1 MVSLF
6 LLNYINLLK
15 IIMEK
20 TQKKGTV
27 KFFNGKQIPLEM
39 HKVRIVQSLKLVP
52 VERRL
57 AAIGEAGYNSFL
69 LGTKDI
75 FLDMLT
81 DSGTNAM
88 SDEQVSKM
96 FVADDAY
103 AGSQSFVKFQKS
115 VLDVFGKKLLLPV
128 HQGRAAEN
136 VISQT
141 FIRKGSVIPMNYHF
155 TTTLAHIQLN
165 GGKVVELFTQ
175 EAMKIKSTHPFKGNI
190 DIVRLEEL
198 INKTGPENI
207 PFIRMEASTNLI
219 GGQPFS
225 MDNFKNVRRIADKYK
240 LIIILD
246 ASLIGE
252 NAFFIQKREQGY
264 EEKSIGFIL
273 KEMCDLSDIVYFSGR
288 KVSSSRGGAICT
300 NSIDLYNKMKD
311 LVPLYEGFL
320 TYGGISI
327 REIEAMTVG
336 LYETLEEDVVGQ
348 SPSFINYTAIELD
361 KLGIPVIMPGGALG
375 CHVDAKQFL
384 PHVPQADYPA
394 GALVAAFYIIS
405 GVRGMER
412 GTMSSIRD
420 EQGND
425 ILADLELMRLAFPR
439 RVFTL
444 SQTEYLIDRLNW
456 LYHNRQLVG
465 GIRFVEEP
473 PVLRFF
479 TGRLAPIGNWP
490 EKLVAKF
497 RADFGDSL

>member
-1 MVSLF
+1 
-6 LLNYINLLK
+6 
-15 IIMEK
+15 
-20 TQKKGTV
+20 
-27 KFFNGKQIPLEM
+27 M

-57 AAIGEAGYNSFL
+57 EAIREAGFNSFL

-88 SDEQVSKM
+88 SDEQLSKM

-103 AGSQSFVKFQKS
+103 AGSQSFVKFKKS
-115 VLDVFGKKLLLPV
+115 VADVFGKDLLLPV

-136 VISQT
+136 IISQT
-141 FIRKGSVIPMNYHF
+141 FVKKGSVIPMNYHF

-165 GGKVVELFTQ
+165 GGTVVELFTP
-175 EAMKIKSTHPFKGNI
+175 EAMKIKSTNPFKGNI

-198 INKTGPENI
+198 INKNGPANI

-225 MDNFKNVRRIADKYK
+225 MENFKNVRKIADKYK
-240 LIIILD
+240 IIIVLD

-252 NAFFIQKREQGY
+252 NAYFIRTREAEYQD
-264 EEKSIGFIL
+264 KSLGFIL
-273 KEMCDLSDIVYFSGR
+273 NQMCELSDIVYFSGR

-300 NSIDLYNKMKD
+300 NNVDLYNKMKD

-327 REIEAMTVG
+327 REIEAMAVG

-348 SPSFINYTAIELD
+348 SPSFINYAVQELD
-361 KLGIPVIMPGGALG
+361 KLGLPVIMPGGALG

-384 PHVPQADYPA
+384 SHIPQSEYPA

-420 EQGND
+420 EKGDD

-444 SQTEYLIDRLNW
+444 SQVEYLIDRLNW
-456 LYHNRQLVG
+456 LYHNRELVG
-465 GIRFVEEP
+465 GIKFVEEP

-479 TGRLAPIGNWP
+479 TGRCEALGSWP

>member
-1 MVSLF
+1 
-6 LLNYINLLK
+6 
-15 IIMEK
+15 MENS
-20 TQKKGTV
+20 TKKGTV
-27 KFFNGKQIPLEM
+27 KFFSGKQIPLEM

-52 VERRL
+52 IERRVE
-57 AAIGEAGYNSFL
+57 AIQEAGFNTFL

-88 SDEQVSKM
+88 SDEQISKM

-115 VLDVFGKKLLLPV
+115 VETVFNKKLILPV

-136 VISQT
+136 IISQT
-141 FIRKGSVIPMNYHF
+141 FVRQGSILPMNYHF

-165 GGKVVELFTQ
+165 GGKVVELFTP
-175 EAMKIKSTHPFKGNI
+175 EAMKIKSTNPFKGNI
-190 DIVRLEEL
+190 DIDRLDNL
-198 INKTGPENI
+198 IKESGPQNV
-207 PFIRMEASTNLI
+207 PFIRMEASTNLV

-225 MDNFKNVRRIADKYK
+225 MENLKEVRKVADKYK
-240 LIIILD
+240 VIIVMD

-252 NAFFIQKREQGY
+252 NAYFISKREKGY
-264 EEKSIGFIL
+264 EDKSIGYIL
-273 KEMCDLSDIVYFSGR
+273 NEMCDLCDIVYFSAR

-300 NSIDLYNKMKD
+300 NNPDLYNKMRD

-348 SPSFINYTAIELD
+348 SPSFINYTATELD
-361 KLGIPVIMPGGALG
+361 KLGIPVILPGGALG

-384 PHVPQADYPA
+384 PHVRQENYPA

-405 GVRGMER
+405 GIRGMER

-420 EQGND
+420 ENGND
-425 ILADLELMRLAFPR
+425 VLADLELMRLAFPR

-444 SQTEYLIDRLNW
+444 SQAEYLIDRLNW
-456 LYHNRQLVG
+456 LYHNRELVG
-465 GIRFVEEP
+465 GINFYEEP

-479 TGRLAPIGNWP
+479 TGRCKPNGNWP
-490 EKLVAKF
+490 EKLMAKF
-497 RADFGDSL
+497 KADFGDSL

>member
-1 MVSLF
+1 
-6 LLNYINLLK
+6 
-15 IIMEK
+15 MEK
-20 TQKKGTV
+20 TQKKRTV

-39 HKVRIVQSLKLVP
+39 HKVRIVQSLKLVS

-57 AAIGEAGYNSFL
+57 AAIKEAGYNSFL

-88 SDEQVSKM
+88 SDEQLSKM

-115 VLDVFGKKLLLPV
+115 VSDVFGKDLILPV

-136 VISQT
+136 IISQT
-141 FIRKGSVIPMNYHF
+141 FVKKGSVIPMNYHF

-165 GGKVVELFTQ
+165 GGKVVELFTP
-175 EAMKIKSTHPFKGNI
+175 EAMIIKSTNPFKGNI
-190 DIVRLEEL
+190 DTDRLEEL
-198 INKTGPENI
+198 IKQEGRENI

-225 MDNFKNVRRIADKYK
+225 MENFKKVRQIANKYK
-240 LIIILD
+240 IMLVLD

-252 NAFFIQKREQGY
+252 NAYFIKKREPDY
-264 EEKSIGFIL
+264 ENTSIALIL
-273 KEMCDLSDIVYFSGR
+273 NKMCDLADVVYFSGR

-300 NSIDLYNKMKD
+300 NNKDLYNKMKD

-336 LYETLEEDVVGQ
+336 LYETQEEDVVGQ
-348 SPSFINYTAIELD
+348 SPSFINYAVEELD
-361 KLGIPVIMPGGALG
+361 KLGLPVIMPGGALG

-384 PHVPQADYPA
+384 PHIPQKDYPA
-394 GALVAAFYIIS
+394 GALVSAFYIIS
-405 GVRGMER
+405 GIRGMER

-420 EQGND
+420 ENGAD

-456 LYHNRQLVG
+456 LYQNKELVG

-479 TGRLAPIGNWP
+479 TGRLEAIGNWP
-490 EKLVAKF
+490 EKLLAKF
-497 RADFGDSL
+497 KADFGDSL

>member
-1 MVSLF
+1 
-6 LLNYINLLK
+6 
-15 IIMEK
+15 MEK
-20 TQKKGTV
+20 IQNKGTV
-27 KFFNGKQIPLEM
+27 KFFSGKQIPLEM

-57 AAIGEAGYNSFL
+57 EAIAEAGYNSFL
-69 LGTKDI
+69 LSTKDI

-88 SDEQVSKM
+88 SDEQLSKM

-103 AGSQSFVKFQKS
+103 AGSQSFAKFQKG
-115 VLDVFGKKLLLPV
+115 VMDVFSKKMILPV

-141 FIRKGSVIPMNYHF
+141 FVKKGMVVPMNYHF

-165 GGKVVELFTQ
+165 GGKVVELFTG
-175 EAMKIKSTHPFKGNI
+175 EAMKIKSTNPFKGNI
-190 DIVRLEEL
+190 DITRLEDL
-198 INKTGPENI
+198 IKKEGRENVA
-207 PFIRMEASTNLI
+207 FIRMEASTNLI

-225 MDNFKNVRRIADKYK
+225 MQNFKDVRKVADKYK
-240 LIIILD
+240 LIVVLD

-252 NAFFIQKREQGY
+252 NAFFIQKREEEYKDKSLGY
-264 EEKSIGFIL
+264 IL
-273 KEMCDLSDIVYFSGR
+273 KMMSELSDIVYFSGR
-288 KVSSSRGGAICT
+288 KVTSSRGGAICT
-300 NSIDLYNKMKD
+300 NNHELYAKMKD

-336 LYETLEEDVVGQ
+336 LYETLDEDVVGQ
-348 SPSFINYTAIELD
+348 SPSFISYAASELD
-361 KLGIPVIMPGGALG
+361 KLGIPVILPGGALG
-375 CHVDAKQFL
+375 CHVDAMQFL
-384 PHVPQADYPA
+384 PHVPQSEYPA

-405 GVRGMER
+405 GIRGMER

-420 EQGND
+420 EHGND

-444 SQTEYLIDRLNW
+444 SQVEYLIDRLNW
-456 LYHNRQLVG
+456 LYHNRELVG
-465 GIRFVEEP
+465 GIKFYEEP

-479 TGRLAPIGNWP
+479 TGRCKPVTNWP

>member
-1 MVSLF
+1 
-6 LLNYINLLK
+6 
-15 IIMEK
+15 MEK
-20 TQKKGTV
+20 TLNSRKV
-27 KFFNGKQIPLEM
+27 KFFSGKELPLEM
-39 HKVRIVQSLKLVP
+39 HKVRIVQSLNLVP

-57 AAIGEAGYNSFL
+57 EAIKEAGYNTFL

-88 SDEQVSKM
+88 SDNQLSSM

-103 AGSQSFVKFQKS
+103 AGSQSFVKFEKS
-115 VLDVFGKKLLLPV
+115 VLDVFNKKFVLPV

-136 VISQT
+136 IISQT
-141 FIRKGSVIPMNYHF
+141 FVKKGSYIPMNYHF

-165 GGKVVELFTQ
+165 GGTVVELFTP
-175 EAMKIKSTHPFKGNI
+175 EAMKIKSTNPFKGNI
-190 DIVRLEEL
+190 DIQRLEEL
-198 INKTGPENI
+198 IKKHGAANI

-225 MDNFKNVRRIADKYK
+225 MKNLEEVRAVADKYK
-240 LIIILD
+240 IIVVMD

-252 NAFFIQKREQGY
+252 NAYFIKKREPAY
-264 EEKSIGFIL
+264 MNSSIHQIL
-273 KEMCDLSDIVYFSGR
+273 TEMCNLCDIVYFSGR

-300 NSIDLYNKMKD
+300 NNKELYGMMKD

-327 REIEAMTVG
+327 REIEAMATG
-336 LYETLEEDVVGQ
+336 LLETKEEDVVGQ
-348 SPSFINYTAIELD
+348 SPSFINYAVTELD
-361 KLGIPVIMPGGALG
+361 KLGLPVIMPGGALG
-375 CHVDAKQFL
+375 CHVEAQQFI
-384 PHVPQADYPA
+384 PQVPQSEYPA

-405 GVRGMER
+405 GIRGMER
-412 GTMSSIRD
+412 GTLSSIRD

-425 ILADLELMRLAFPR
+425 IYADLELMRLAFPR

-444 SQTEYLIDRLNW
+444 SQVEYIIDRLNW
-456 LYHNRQLVG
+456 LYHNRELIG
-465 GIRFVEEP
+465 GLKFVEEP

-479 TGRLAPIGNWP
+479 TGRLESIGNWP
-490 EKLVAKF
+490 EKLLAKF
-497 RADFGDSL
+497 RQDFGDSL